1 MRLILQTFLVF
12 LLFISSIAGAVRIKP
27 QFQYDYIGADQEYID
42 KLDIE
47 LKQKLKYI
55 ESNLETELKGSV
67 KVILTLSEDDFARKT
82 RGGVPGWAGGIA
94 YPQQQT
100 VVLKTPLFFGQGV
113 PVEVLAAH
121 EVTHVLIHQIIG
133 DNYLPRW
140 LEEGLCQVLA
150 GESRT
155 GSFGAMGRAA
165 AANRLMGLPRVDH
178 VLGFSR
184 PDANLA
190 YTESRYATAA
200 LVDRFGWRAINDL
213 LSRIGDGTEFEEAFF
228 LAIGVD
234 YEFWQVEW
242 LEDARTKYSVMAL
255 LEMQNLIWIIIL
267 LLAILAMIVT
277 FVRRKLQLR
286 RWTEEEEDEDDYNEP
301 IFPE

>member
-1 MRLILQTFLVF
+1 LWNFEAFCRQNT
-12 LLFISSIAGAVRIKP
+12 KP
-27 QFQYDYIGADQEYID
+27 QFQYDYIGSDPEYLD

-47 LKQKLKYI
+47 LKKKLKYI

-67 KVILTLSEDDFARKT
+67 KVILTLSADDFARRTKG
-82 RGGVPGWAGGIA
+82 RVPGWAGGVA
-94 YPQQQT
+94 YPQQKT
-100 VVLKTPLFFGQGV
+100 IILKTPLFFGQGV

-121 EVTHVLIHQIIG
+121 EITHVLIHQIIG

-150 GESRT
+150 GETRT
-155 GSFGAMGRAA
+155 GSLSNMGRAA

-184 PDANLA
+184 PDATLA

-200 LVDRFGWRAINDL
+200 LVDRFSWRAINDL
-213 LSRIGDGTEFEEAFF
+213 LRRIGDGVEFEEAFF
-228 LAIGVD
+228 LATGID
-234 YEFWQVEW
+234 YEYWQVEW
-242 LEDARTKYSVMAL
+242 LEGARNKYSVMAL

-267 LLAILAMIVT
+267 LLAIIAMIVT
-277 FVRRKLQLR
+277 FTRSRLQLK
-286 RWTEEEEDEDDYNEP
+286 RWTEEEEDEDDSNEP
-301 IFPE
+301 ISPT